1 MTSLVPRAAEM
12 LLSASGPVVVISPH
26 LDDAVLSLGAS
37 ITELTRGGAEVRVVT
52 VLAGDPDHSA
62 EAGEFDRRCGFK
74 TAGEAVLAR
83 QAEDARACA
92 IVGAEP
98 LWLPY
103 WDGYYSAG
111 GASVQAILRALS
123 GALREAG
130 AVLLPGFP
138 LLHPDHRWVT
148 RLMLANLEL
157 PAAAYLYV
165 EQPYAMSRFFG
176 STMRIESPIRGITR
190 GLTAR
195 TRNEL
200 SIEVP
205 SDIATLIS
213 GNCTWEQISNS
224 ISARMLKNRA
234 IGAYGSQLSELGHLV
249 RTRLAIYESCWGGEA
264 VAPLPSRP
272 VAR

>member
-1 MTSLVPRAAEM
+1 MV
-12 LLSASGPVVVISPH
+12 SPH

-37 ITELTRGGAEVRVVT
+37 ISELTRGGAEVRVVT

-62 EAGEFDRRCGFK
+62 EAGEFDRSCGFE
-74 TAGEAVLAR
+74 TAGEAALAR

-111 GASVQAILRALS
+111 GASVQTILRALS
-123 GALREAG
+123 GVLHEAG

-138 LLHPDHRWVT
+138 LLHPDHRWLT
-148 RLMLANLEL
+148 RLMLANLDF

-176 STMRIESPIRGITR
+176 STMRVESPIRGITR
-190 GLTAR
+190 GLRAR
-195 TRNEL
+195 TRHG
-200 SIEVP
+200 SPIETP

-213 GNCTWEQISNS
+213 GNCTWERVSS
-224 ISARMLKNRA
+224 SVSARMLKNRA
-234 IGAYGSQLSELGHLV
+234 IGAYSSQLSKLGHLV

-264 VAPLPSRP
+264 VASLPSLP